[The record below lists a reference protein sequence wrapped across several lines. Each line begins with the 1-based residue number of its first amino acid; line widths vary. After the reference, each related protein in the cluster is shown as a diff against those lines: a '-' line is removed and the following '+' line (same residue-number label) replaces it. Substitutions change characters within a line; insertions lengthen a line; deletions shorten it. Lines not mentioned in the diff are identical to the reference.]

1 MFKADSSHFVPN
13 GTFFRSTAGP
23 VVHPGLLFFFRG
35 SLGAI
40 MEFVFHGLG
49 YSLEMPQSFG
59 RTRSGR
65 GLELAGKVQNALL
78 LRALFWELSSSQR
91 VPELL
96 SRCAAPLGQTEN
108 AG

>member
-13 GTFFRSTAGP
+13 RTFFRSTAGP
-23 VVHPGLLFFFRG
+23 VVDPGLLFFFRG

-59 RTRSGR
+59 RQGQEG
-65 GLELAGKVQNALL
+65 GLNLLGKYKMLC
-78 LRALFWELSSSQR
+78 S
-91 VPELL
+91 
-96 SRCAAPLGQTEN
+96 
-108 AG
+108 